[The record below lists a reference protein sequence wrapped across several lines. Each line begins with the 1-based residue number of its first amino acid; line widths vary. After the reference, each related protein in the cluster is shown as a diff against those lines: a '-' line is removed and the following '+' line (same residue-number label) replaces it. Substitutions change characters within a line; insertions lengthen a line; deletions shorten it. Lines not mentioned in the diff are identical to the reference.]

1 MASVASYND
10 LINRVA
16 GNFTLNE
23 PFWGELQSSTGIL
36 GGNQAALAL
45 ISLQRDTPSLPAGV
59 TSYIPTTIGG
69 AWSASSGY
77 PLLVC
82 QCINLGSL
90 DISGP
95 TFTDGSQMPT
105 VTELGV
111 SRQTSGMVLMEITTA
126 LGATPGAITIT
137 YVDQNGNAA
146 ETTTA
151 QNLPVTNPNIHTVG
165 AIVLNAGD
173 IGVRD
178 ITSATRTGGTAPTGV
193 VKFWG
198 CLPIALCCSDGS
210 GNIFTENL
218 LTNTFLLSQL
228 PAATKI
234 AYFAYGGGNSIT
246 ARAVHGNMYIIG
258 DS

>member
-1 MASVASYND
+1 MASISSYDD
-10 LINRVA
+10 LVNRV
-16 GNFTLNE
+16 GGGFTLNE
-23 PFWGELQSSTGIL
+23 PFWGELQASTGAL
-36 GGNQAALAL
+36 GGTQAALAL
-45 ISLQRDTPSLPAGV
+45 LACQKDTPSLPAGV

-69 AWSASSGY
+69 LWSASSGY

-82 QCINLGSL
+82 QSINLGTL

-126 LGATPGAITIT
+126 LSATPGAITIT
-137 YVDQNGNAA
+137 YVDQDGNAA

-151 QNLPVTNPNIHTVG
+151 QNLPVTNSNIHTVG
-165 AIVLNAGD
+165 AVILNAGD
-173 IGVRD
+173 TGVRD
-178 ITSATRTGGTAPTGV
+178 ITTATRTGGTTPTGV

-198 CLPIALCCSDGS
+198 CLPIALLCSDAT
-210 GNIFTENL
+210 GNIHTENL
-218 LTNTFLLSQL
+218 LTGAFMLSQL

-234 AYFAYGGGNSIT
+234 CYFGYGGGNSIS
-246 ARAVHGNMYIIG
+246 ARAIHGNMFMIG